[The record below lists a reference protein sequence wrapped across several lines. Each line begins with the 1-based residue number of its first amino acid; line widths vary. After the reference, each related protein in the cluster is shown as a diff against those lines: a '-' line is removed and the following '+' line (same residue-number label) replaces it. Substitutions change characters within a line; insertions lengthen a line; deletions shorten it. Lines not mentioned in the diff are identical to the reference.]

1 MIFVDTLAYSSPLRQ
16 KSPAVKAALA
26 VGMLLICVSA
36 RSIVLSACVL
46 LVMAALTIGAGK
58 IPARTFGGF
67 LLLPLGFLLLGTL
80 AVVCYTATEPGGLFS
95 VPVGS
100 IYLVVDSASLW
111 YGARLA
117 SVALASVSCLYFL
130 SLTTPMTDLIVLLR
144 TLHCPSLLL
153 ELMFLMYR
161 FLFVLLDLTFAIR
174 TAQHCRLGNRDKKT
188 ALKSTGALLAVL
200 LERSFARSSQ
210 LYDAMESRCYDGE
223 IRVLNRLP
231 PAQRRD
237 VLFTAILLGTF
248 FLFALFIRFC
258 GRLL

>member
-1 MIFVDTLAYSSPLRQ
+1 MIFVDTLAYSSPLRH

-26 VGMLLICVSA
+26 VGMLLVCVSA
-36 RSIVLSACVL
+36 RSIVLSAFVL

-80 AVVCYTATEPGGLFS
+80 AVVFYTAADPGGLFS

-161 FLFVLLDLTFAIR
+161 FLFVLLDLAFAIR

>member
-1 MIFVDTLAYSSPLRQ
+1 MISLDTLAYSSPLRQ

-26 VGMLLICVSA
+26 VGMLLVCVSA
-36 RSIVLSACVL
+36 RSMLLSACVL
-46 LVMAALTIGAGK
+46 IVMAALTICAGK
-58 IPARTFGGF
+58 IPARTFVGF

-80 AVVCYTATEPGGLFS
+80 AVVFYTSTEPGGLL
-95 VPVGS
+95 S
-100 IYLVVDSASLW
+100 IPFGGLYVTVDAESLW

-117 SVALASVSCLYFL
+117 SVAAASVSCLYFL

-144 TLHCPSLLL
+144 TLRCPRILL

-161 FLFVLLDLTFAIR
+161 FLFVLLELAFAIR

-237 VLFTAILLGTF
+237 VVYTAILLGTF
-248 FLFALFIRFC
+248 CALALFIRFC